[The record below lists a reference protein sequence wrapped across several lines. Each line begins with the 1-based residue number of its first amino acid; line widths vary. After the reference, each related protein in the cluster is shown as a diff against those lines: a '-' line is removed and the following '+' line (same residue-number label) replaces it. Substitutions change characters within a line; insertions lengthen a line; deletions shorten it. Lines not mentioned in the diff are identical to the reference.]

1 MPRCLRPCLIALAV
15 VLGLVATVVL
25 AFNIHLQSAS
35 MQEQMRRA
43 AIDTIGLPL
52 NIRSAYYTPWSGIKL
67 RGLVMPDMEN
77 AGVNFLEAS
86 EFQIV
91 FRLLPLLQKQFVVSR
106 LCLSEA
112 VLTWRQNA
120 GGQWRVPRDPALAMP
135 ATSVTPAVTPP
146 PAAAAATPSVTESAP
161 VFALRVE
168 TFEVRRSRVLFENR
182 DGWPL
187 LDAEGINASAQVKA
201 DGNAAG
207 TANIP
212 EAVVAGL
219 LLAHELGADFQ
230 LTDGL
235 LSLSAIRGL
244 LADGQ
249 ISGHGTV
256 ATRTPGSPYAWDLR
270 LDGLNM
276 ARVTLPASFAGT
288 RLEGILTANLVL
300 QGQNAPQ
307 REVRG
312 NSRIELTGGRLIPSS
327 YWQGIGQALGI
338 AELQSMQL
346 SEAFAELRVV
356 DDIIH
361 VEPLWL
367 RGPEF
372 AVELRGPVTR
382 SGGLDLK
389 GRLLLSPSVAA
400 RVSALTGRSLASSS
414 RLEGYREI
422 SFRVSGTMENP
433 RSDLASQL
441 LGGGAAGRLGEFFL
455 NLLGTP

>member
-1 MPRCLRPCLIALAV
+1 
-15 VLGLVATVVL
+15 
-25 AFNIHLQSAS
+25 
-35 MQEQMRRA
+35 
-43 AIDTIGLPL
+43 
-52 NIRSAYYTPWSGIKL
+52 
-67 RGLVMPDMEN
+67 
-77 AGVNFLEAS
+77 
-86 EFQIV
+86 
-91 FRLLPLLQKQFVVSR
+91 
-106 LCLSEA
+106 
-112 VLTWRQNA
+112 
-120 GGQWRVPRDPALAMP
+120 MP
-135 ATSVTPAVTPP
+135 ATSITPAVTQP
-146 PAAAAATPSVTESAP
+146 PAPSAATPSGTESAP

-168 TFEVRRSRVLFENR
+168 TFAVRRSRVLFENR

-187 LDAEGINASAQVKA
+187 LDAAGINASAQVKP
-201 DGNAAG
+201 DGNAEG
-207 TANIP
+207 TATIP

-219 LLAHELGADFQ
+219 LLAHDLGADFQ

-256 ATRTPGSPYAWDLR
+256 ASSTPGSPYAWDLR

-312 NSRIELTGGRLIPSS
+312 NSRIEITGGRLIPSS

-338 AELQSMQL
+338 NELQSMQL
-346 SEAFAELRVV
+346 SEAFAELHLV
-356 DDIIH
+356 DDLIN

-382 SGGLDLK
+382 SGGLNLD
-389 GRLLLSPSVAA
+389 GRLLLSPPAAA
-400 RVSALTGRSLASSS
+400 RVSALTGRSLAPSS
-414 RLEGYREI
+414 RLEGFREV
-422 SFRVSGTMENP
+422 SFRITGTMENP

-441 LGGGAAGRLGEFFL
+441 LGGGTAGRLGEFFL
-455 NLLGTP
+455 NLLGNP

>member
-1 MPRCLRPCLIALAV
+1 MPRCLRPCLIALAA
-15 VLGLVATVVL
+15 VLGFVAAALL

-91 FRLLPLLQKQFVVSR
+91 FRLFPLLQKQFVASR

-135 ATSVTPAVTPP
+135 ATSITPAVTPP
-146 PAAAAATPSVTESAP
+146 PAAATKPSVTESAP

-187 LDAEGINASAQVKA
+187 LDAEGINASAQVEA
-201 DGNAAG
+201 DGNSAG
-207 TANIP
+207 TATIP

-219 LLAHELGADFQ
+219 LLAHDLGADFK

-249 ISGHGTV
+249 ISGQGTV

-288 RLEGILTANLVL
+288 RLEGILNANLLL

-307 REVRG
+307 RELRG
-312 NSRIELTGGRLIPSS
+312 NSRIELTGGRLIPST

-338 AELQSMQL
+338 AELQSMKL
-346 SEAFAELRVV
+346 SEAFAELRVET
-356 DDIIH
+356 DLIH

-382 SGGLDLK
+382 SGGLNLQ

-400 RVSALTGRSLASSS
+400 RVSALTGRSLAPSS
-414 RLEGYREI
+414 RLEGFREV
-422 SFRVSGTMENP
+422 SFKVNGTMENP